1 MAFYQVLYWQDIPS
15 QVKAWDDFD
24 EFKLE
29 LAPAFALRI
38 DQSAQEQGLTKTDDF
53 LGHWRWGEQL
63 ERDGTAAEVAE
74 AMKKELETQAR
85 HERKP

>member
-24 EFKLE
+24 EIKVE

-38 DQSAQEQGLTKTDDF
+38 DQSAQEQGLTQSDDF
-53 LGHWRWGEQL
+53 LGQWRWGEEL

-74 AMKKELETQAR
+74 AMKKELETQSR

>member
-24 EFKLE
+24 EVKLE
-29 LAPAFALRI
+29 MPPAFALRI
-38 DQSAQEQGLTKTDDF
+38 DQVAQEKGLTQADEF
-53 LGHWRWGEQL
+53 LSQWRWGEEL
-63 ERDGTAAEVAE
+63 ERDGTAADVAE

-85 HERKP
+85 HEGKP